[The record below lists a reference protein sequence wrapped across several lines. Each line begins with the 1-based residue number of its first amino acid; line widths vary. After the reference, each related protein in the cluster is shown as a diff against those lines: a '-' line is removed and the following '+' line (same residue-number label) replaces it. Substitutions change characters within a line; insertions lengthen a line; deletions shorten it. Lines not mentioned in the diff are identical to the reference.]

1 MAAAGCYTMFPFSRE
16 GKWREARL
24 PDHMVLKSMK
34 KNERGPLPCA
44 GVCGP
49 GPGPPTHPLGPR
61 GRGSAGSRAG
71 AGPGAGQGKHKHQ
84 IGAVIGGSEIAEEMR
99 GLYETSADK
108 KRGDVRQPS
117 RIRNP

>member
-1 MAAAGCYTMFPFSRE
+1 
-16 GKWREARL
+16 
-24 PDHMVLKSMK
+24 MK
-34 KNERGPLPCA
+34 KNEGGPLPCA
-44 GVCGP
+44 GVR

-61 GRGSAGSRAG
+61 GQGNAGSRAG
-71 AGPGAGQGKHKHQ
+71 AGPGAGPGKHKHQ